1 MIEYPWQNLEQRL
14 DFKLGSFDWLFV
26 LWSVFVVFHFR
37 FVAMRQILISR
48 HHIILARNKRATV
61 KLKLGIRRGAP
72 MLRKNSLPE
81 AFFPQWALPLWIVF
95 KLFNVWRKMWFTLE
109 VPHSTWAE
117 FYFLQR
123 ALRNKWTSSFFP
135 ETLRSAWMISKLFTK
150 KANLPSRNTLHLYR
164 LKPAWVDFPGC
175 QLSSLQRIHFFAGL
189 WDFAYKTW
197 FGFEFKCFLRL
208 LTF

>member
-1 MIEYPWQNLEQRL
+1 MMRYLRRLLALERIQALIDFVLFFPFSGLTNKADLVIEYPWQNLEQRL

-37 FVAMRQILISR
+37 FVAVRQILISR

-81 AFFPQWALPLWIVF
+81 AFLPQWALPLWIVF

-117 FYFLQR
+117 FYFYKEHCVT
-123 ALRNKWTSSFFP
+123 NEPHHFSG
-135 ETLRSAWMISKLFTK
+135 
-150 KANLPSRNTLHLYR
+150 NT
-164 LKPAWVDFPGC
+164 
-175 QLSSLQRIHFFAGL
+175 
-189 WDFAYKTW
+189 
-197 FGFEFKCFLRL
+197 
-208 LTF
+208 